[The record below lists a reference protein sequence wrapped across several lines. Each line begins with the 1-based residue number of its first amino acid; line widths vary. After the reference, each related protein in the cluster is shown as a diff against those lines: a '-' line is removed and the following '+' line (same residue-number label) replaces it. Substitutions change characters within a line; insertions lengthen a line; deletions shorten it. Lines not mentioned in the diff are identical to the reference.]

1 MLTISSVERRQAT
14 RRCEKIDFCVLRL
27 LKNQQLTG
35 AEIAIFQFFHSFPFP
50 TCEFSPLD
58 RLREDGRVLQQNKA
72 ELIGLY
78 VIGHSGAKK
87 QEYKAFDVVKLLCI
101 VWRYDY
107 DFMKLPGTGLTFN
120 SENEEEFNGE
130 IAPGNKKEAKAPP
143 GQHRHSDQQGWRSP
157 AGCRESKR
165 D

>member
-1 MLTISSVERRQAT
+1 M
-14 RRCEKIDFCVLRL
+14 
-27 LKNQQLTG
+27 
-35 AEIAIFQFFHSFPFP
+35 
-50 TCEFSPLD
+50 
-58 RLREDGRVLQQNKA
+58 
-72 ELIGLY
+72 
-78 VIGHSGAKK
+78 
-87 QEYKAFDVVKLLCI
+87 VKLLCI

-107 DFMKLPGTGLTFN
+107 DFMQLPGTGLTFL

-143 GQHRHSDQQGWRSP
+143 GQHRHSDQHGWRSP